1 MPWPSDVY
9 QLSVEGDS
17 IVLRTTNK
25 KYFKR
30 WQISDLVELSLPLDP
45 ARLSCSYSSNT
56 LVVSY
61 KKPLPVL
68 QLQERA
74 KQERQQLR
82 PTAEE
87 DCKTS

>member
-1 MPWPSDVY
+1 MPWPAEVY
-9 QLSVEGDS
+9 QLSVEGDN

-30 WQISDLVELSLPLDP
+30 WSISDLVELALPLDP

-56 LVVSY
+56 LVVTY
-61 KKPLPVL
+61 KKPLPVM
-68 QLQERA
+68 QWQEKAR
-74 KQERQQLR
+74 QERQQLR
-82 PTAEE
+82 PGSEE